1 MSEHLLL
8 INVQYET
15 KDNNMEIVLSDR
27 RIEIIEAAGKI
38 MTRSGF
44 SGMTKKNLGGEMNTL
59 N

>member
-1 MSEHLLL
+1 M

-27 RIEIIEAAGKI
+27 RMEIIEAAGKI
-38 MTRSGF
+38 MTRSGV
-44 SGMTKKNLGGEMNTL
+44 SGMTKKNLGREMNTL